1 MEKERMYPYVAKTDN
16 ERVVIIDYDE
26 SDIKNIKQLKN
37 KYDRECETKYA
48 IVNDDNYGIHLLILI
63 DFVIGTLII
72 WLLNCIGLCVIKR
85 NFALLENAVF
95 GILVILV
102 ILFVFC
108 DIKIRKMSQ
117 KCKASTLVSFE
128 LELLLNG
135 LNSKTKSHNEYNIA
149 EIQDGRFVTLYDNA
163 DKRKSSANIIINTDN
178 MIAGNNEDIYIKLKH
193 FVTEDGYESYRWM
206 AREID
211 RI

>member
-1 MEKERMYPYVAKTDN
+1 MEKERIYPYVTKTDN
-16 ERVVIIDYDE
+16 ERVVIVDYNE
-26 SDIKNIKQLKN
+26 NDIKNIKQLKN

-63 DFVIGTLII
+63 DSVIASLII
-72 WLLNCIGLCVIKR
+72 LILSCISFCIIKR

-95 GILVILV
+95 WIFVTLVVLS
-102 ILFVFC
+102 VFC
-108 DIKIRKMSQ
+108 DIKIKEMSK

-135 LNSKTKSHNEYNIA
+135 LDSKTKSHNKYNIA
-149 EIQDGRFVTLYDNA
+149 EIQDGSFVTLYDNA
-163 DKRKSSANIIINTDN
+163 DKRKSSTNIIINTDN
-178 MIAGNNEDIYIKLKH
+178 MIADNNRDIYIKLKH

>member
-63 DFVIGTLII
+63 DSVIGTLII

-95 GILVILV
+95 GIPVILV

-108 DIKIRKMSQ
+108 DIKIIKMSK
-117 KCKASTLVSFE
+117 KCKALTLASFE

-135 LNSKTKSHNEYNIA
+135 LDSKTKSYNEYNIA

-163 DKRKSSANIIINTDN
+163 DKRKSSANIMINTDN
-178 MIAGNNEDIYIKLKH
+178 MIAGNNGDIYIKLKH